1 VPQDNT
7 ITFSLICSTLKAT
20 VACDSLRIVT
30 SDVIEQLATCG
41 SHRLSVLVIVTRFS
55 FGFSFGFS
63 FEFSFGTDILLG
75 DFPGQLPAN
84 TQSIFLEFGLRR
96 EQVEKV
102 PCASPR
108 PCPGFRVQRVRA
120 ETKTTGGIF
129 LRRRGSERGEVL
141 AVGPG

>member
-1 VPQDNT
+1 M
-7 ITFSLICSTLKAT
+7 L
-20 VACDSLRIVT
+20 
-30 SDVIEQLATCG
+30 
-41 SHRLSVLVIVTRFS
+41 VLVTRFS

-129 LRRRGSERGEVL
+129 LPEC
-141 AVGPG
+141 AVEDLNEARFWLLSLGRTDKYP